1 MARTII
7 LKGDTARP
15 VTIKIADD
23 ADIPAGA
30 NVTVG
35 YQSAVRRFTGVKAGE
50 TIGVVFSADETAAFA
65 LGTFPLRISIDMN
78 GRRVTSSNATQ
89 MVECTDDVTKGGSAI
104 YYVDGGGSI
113 DNIATLGEKYTMA
126 EIRAKINEI
135 LKALGSG
142 AAAIAVA
149 AFLALGGGVAQA
161 AGVTSARLDE
171 LPNDT
176 AVVTAVDLSGLA
188 SEAAI
193 PTKASQVGVVL
204 TNGVI
209 TIDGEAIT
217 PLTSESDPTTGVT
230 NNVPYVRGKKVLT
243 SESDPEWRA
252 WTNRAIVALGLD
264 AVASEGGAMALGL
277 DAAASGGFSTALGYN
292 STASGDSATALG
304 YKAYAPSNS
313 LGLAYTPD
321 TILLCSSNTTSG
333 AGSTARSLRSYLD
346 EKADVS
352 AIPVIS
358 ASDATFSTAVL
369 GVDGVAKKY
378 TNGGALDVPK
388 DAAIF
393 TADVAEG
400 ASLVVDNLPT
410 DGAYVTDFVILVNAA
425 ADTQLGKITTTET
438 VLFAGGNL
446 YETGSIAAGYSLI
459 TFTHTGGYW
468 IASLTALEA
477 ATTTQE

>member
-149 AFLALGGGVAQA
+149 AFLALGGGAAQA

-188 SEAAI
+188 DVSAI
-193 PTKASQVGVVL
+193 PTKASQVGVTL
-204 TNGVI
+204 DKGVI
-209 TIDGEAIT
+209 TIDGAAIT
-217 PLTSESDPTTGVT
+217 PLVAHQSLEGVT
-230 NNVPYVRGKKVLT
+230 NYVDAATNAVMTSVDGKGYLT
-243 SESDPEWRA
+243 SESLTFA
-252 WTNRAIVALGLD
+252 NIKSTSVAAPTLADG
-264 AVASEGGAMALGL
+264 
-277 DAAASGGFSTALGYN
+277 LGYLGTSRIYKQQTETVYEN
-292 STASGDSATALG
+292 GGIHFLVNGHSYDLIFPYKEDRNGFMLAT
-304 YKAYAPSNS
+304 
-313 LGLAYTPD
+313 TDDIPD
-321 TILLCSSNTTSG
+321 VSKFI
-333 AGSTARSLRSYLD
+333 
-346 EKADVS
+346 KAD
-352 AIPVIS
+352 AIS
-358 ASDATFSTAVL
+358 ASDATFSNAVL
-369 GVDGVAKKY
+369 AVGLNIDTNTLAAINELSTIDY
-378 TNGGALDVPK
+378 TTPATTVGALLAALAAGLAALKKKTTTIETKV
-388 DAAIF
+388 DAA
-393 TADVAEG
+393 
-400 ASLVVDNLPT
+400 N
-410 DGAYVTDFVILVNAA
+410 
-425 ADTQLGKITTTET
+425 
-438 VLFAGGNL
+438 
-446 YETGSIAAGYSLI
+446 
-459 TFTHTGGYW
+459 
-468 IASLTALEA
+468 TALEEVA
-477 ATTTQE
+477 

>member
-188 SEAAI
+188 DASAI

-209 TIDGEAIT
+209 TIDGAEIT

-252 WTNRAIVALGLD
+252 WTNGFSVALGEN
-264 AVASEGGAMALGL
+264 AETASDKYSIALGKGATAL
-277 DAAASGGFSTALGYN
+277 GGYSAAVFGRASGFFSTALGYN
-292 STASGDSATALG
+292 SAASGFSSTAVGYNSAASGRRSTALG

-313 LGLAYTPD
+313 LGLTYTPD
-321 TILLCSSNTTSG
+321 TILLCSSNTTED
-333 AGSTARSLRSYLD
+333 AGSTARSLRSYLRYTRKTLD
-346 EKADVS
+346 A
-352 AIPVIS
+352 
-358 ASDATFSTAVL
+358 ASFTAE
-369 GVDGVAKKY
+369 DGVIYSLTLNDTMAASGIDVTLPESKDWVQDFILRLENPTTSATQFGDLGAAEIDY
-378 TNGGALDVPK
+378 PNGKL
-388 DAAIF
+388 
-393 TADVAEG
+393 
-400 ASLVVDNLPT
+400 
-410 DGAYVTDFVILVNAA
+410 
-425 ADTQLGKITTTET
+425 TET
-438 VLFAGGNL
+438 GAIEAGTTN
-446 YETGSIAAGYSLI
+446 YFTFTETGAGRWMITSLP
-459 TFTHTGGYW
+459 
-468 IASLTALEA
+468 ANK
-477 ATTTQE
+477 